1 MITILCKILEKE
13 FDSGNYIT
21 YVVRNLETEYML
33 EKYIMCVQFPNW
45 QHRQLNIGEVG
56 YLTYEQHLA
65 GIDKWFD
72 GQSFQYYN
80 YNCIQFI
87 KFVDIKPNN
96 NINTIIL

>member
-1 MITILCKILEKE
+1 MITSLCKVLEIE

-21 YVVRNLETEYML
+21 YVFKNLETESIL
-33 EKYIMCVQFPNW
+33 DKYIMCTQFPNW
-45 QHRQLNIGEVG
+45 QHRILNVGEVG

-72 GQSFQYYN
+72 GQSLHYYN

-87 KFVDIKPNN
+87 KFIDKKPNKT
-96 NINTIIL
+96 NTIIL